1 MENSTAA
8 EEMVQDVL
16 DHDEFFQDKE
26 SAPVSEAFIC
36 KRILYSTVATSDIK
50 MFDILLLIPSLLFL
64 LCLIYTSPRSRQKMS
79 GASNALVS
87 LKFIILIST
96 VFCLLRALL
105 MTAIPTEKD
114 SGNGLEKVTWTATR
128 SSLMCLELTA
138 ILNLIFSTPPNA
150 KSTRRLLACIVLSSL
165 IYFLVTLSIELGLPS
180 PAFHL
185 FEKGYF
191 LYGEGGG
198 LYTAIIS
205 GILLA
210 LHTLVLSVRSREHKS
225 SPGRRHALCC
235 SLVLLVLHAVRGLG
249 GLILL
254 TGAQGGMC
262 LTSVSL
268 YVHTTGLGPL
278 LFICLVSPFLQN
290 GQGHSL
296 LGYAPQI
303 NQWEEEERIVTDKL
317 SEGASAGILRNENT
331 DLQENEDD
339 YQM

>member
-1 MENSTAA
+1 
-8 EEMVQDVL
+8 
-16 DHDEFFQDKE
+16 
-26 SAPVSEAFIC
+26 
-36 KRILYSTVATSDIK
+36 
-50 MFDILLLIPSLLFL
+50 
-64 LCLIYTSPRSRQKMS
+64 MS

-128 SSLMCLELTA
+128 SSLMCL
-138 ILNLIFSTPPNA
+138 
-150 KSTRRLLACIVLSSL
+150 
-165 IYFLVTLSIELGLPS
+165 
-180 PAFHL
+180 
-185 FEKGYF
+185 
-191 LYGEGGG
+191 
-198 LYTAIIS
+198 
-205 GILLA
+205 
-210 LHTLVLSVRSREHKS
+210 
-225 SPGRRHALCC
+225 
-235 SLVLLVLHAVRGLG
+235 VLHAVRGLG

-268 YVHTTGLGPL
+268 YVHTAGLGPL

-317 SEGASAGILRNENT
+317 SDSASAGILRNENT